1 MAAGYSGAPLAKKL
15 GVKDGHAVG
24 LSNAPVDFVHTLGA
38 LPPGAHIVDGRTA
51 VWDVSVSFCLTEDDL
66 HIALARAMA
75 KMPSAG
81 GAWIGWPKKASG
93 VPTELSFEA
102 VQHTGLAL
110 GLVDNKICA
119 IDDTWSGLRFVVR
132 KENRPSWPR

>member
-1 MAAGYSGAPLAKKL
+1 M
-15 GVKDGHAVG
+15 
-24 LSNAPVDFVHTLGA
+24 
-38 LPPGAHIVDGRTA
+38 
-51 VWDVSVSFCLTEDDL
+51 WDVLVSFCLTEDDL
-66 HIALARAMA
+66 YIALARAVA

-81 GAWIGWPKKASG
+81 GAWIGWPKKACG

-102 VQHTGLAL
+102 VQHAGLAL

-132 KENRPSWPR
+132 KENQPSWPR